1 MPYHKDKRKPKA
13 KPKPKK
19 GSPLDKYKRGK

>member
-1 MPYHKDKRKPKA
+1 MGYGKPMKKTKT
-13 KPKPKK
+13 KPK